1 MHYAYVRGNLQTWA
15 DTLIPSAQAGKT
27 SQEAA

>member
-1 MHYAYVRGNLQTWA
+1 MHYAYVRGNLQTCLNA
-15 DTLIPSAQAGKT
+15 LIPSAQAGKI